1 MKILLLGEFSGLHK
15 DLKAGLV
22 ELGHD
27 VTIASSGDGW
37 KKIGSDIYFPPSG
50 IGVLHNIKRRIKFL
64 KLAMSFRGYDVV
76 HLVSPFIFPMNIF
89 PRFLIFRYLKY
100 FNKKIFLSASGSDS
114 FFWIKGREKLAY
126 GPFDDALRYD
136 IKSGK
141 SIFLTEKYKKY
152 NEFIAKNVDG
162 IIPIMYEY
170 EVSYKGASNL
180 LKTIPIPINISN
192 ITIEP
197 NIVGSKIVIFHGL
210 NKYGFKGTRHVEEAF
225 KILNSKYA
233 DKIETIIDGK
243 LPLNEYLKLMEKTN
257 IVIDQTNSY
266 SLGINGLIA
275 LAMGKVVLG
284 GAEKESLISLDIDKT
299 PVINIKPDANDIVNK
314 IEQLLSPEMDIT
326 ELSQHS
332 REYVELHHSY
342 VKIAQKY
349 INAWQA

>member
-22 ELGHD
+22 ELGHE

-37 KKIGSDIYFPPSG
+37 KKIGSDVFFPPSG
-50 IGVLHNIKRRIKFL
+50 KGILHNIKRRL
-64 KLAMSFRGYDVV
+64 KLLKLVMGFRGYDVV
-76 HLVSPFIFPMNIF
+76 HLVSPFIFPMNVF
-89 PRFLIFRYLKY
+89 PRFFVFRFLKF
-100 FNKKIFLSASGSDS
+100 FNKKIFLSGAGSDS
-114 FFWIKGREKLAY
+114 FFWIQGRERLAY

-136 IKSGK
+136 IKNGK

-152 NEFIAKNVDG
+152 NEYIADNVDG

-170 EVSYKGASNL
+170 EISYKGASNL
-180 LKTIPIPINISN
+180 LKTIPIPIDTSK
-192 ITIEP
+192 ITIQP

-225 KILNSKYA
+225 KILNSKYS

-275 LAMGKVVLG
+275 LAMGKIVLG
-284 GAEKESLISLDIDKT
+284 GAEKESLISHNIDKT
-299 PVINIKPDANDIVNK
+299 PVLNIKPDANDIVNK
-314 IEQLLSPEMDIT
+314 IEQLLSPEVDIT
-326 ELSQHS
+326 KLSQDS
-332 REYVELHHSY
+332 RKYVEKYHSSTE
-342 VKIAQKY
+342 IAKKY
-349 INAWQA
+349 IDAWQS